1 MSRYADIKPGS
12 LKHMILQTLVSTD
25 YLTAGQIVEYV
36 KAGGTRIKADAVH
49 HMHLR
54 PMMTAGLVSGVQTT
68 WGDSVDMYEWTYT
81 LTLDGRLELRELDD
95 ELAGKPKEGLVPPRK
110 TPISKENYAG
120 DELKRLPGLPDDRY
134 AAFDLPSVALGWR
147 EWPKHLREQ
156 KPRERVEL

>member
-68 WGDSVDMYEWTYT
+68 LGDSVEMYEWTYT

-120 DELKRLPGLPDDRY
+120 DELKRLPGLPADRY

-156 KPRERVEL
+156 KPREKVEL

>member
-1 MSRYADIKPGS
+1 MPN
-12 LKHMILQTLVSTD
+12 
-25 YLTAGQIVEYV
+25 
-36 KAGGTRIKADAVH
+36 TRWRAVTSSA
-49 HMHLR
+49 LR
-54 PMMTAGLVSGVQTT
+54 A
-68 WGDSVDMYEWTYT
+68 
-81 LTLDGRLELRELDD
+81 LRELDD

-156 KPRERVEL
+156 KPREKAEL

>member
-12 LKHMILQTLVSTD
+12 LKHTILQTLVSTD

-68 WGDSVDMYEWTYT
+68 LGDSVEMYEWTYT

-120 DELKRLPGLPDDRY
+120 DELKRLPGLPADRY

-156 KPRERVEL
+156 MPREKVEL

>member
-68 WGDSVDMYEWTYT
+68 LGDSVEMYEWTYT

-95 ELAGKPKEGLVPPRK
+95 VHAGKPK
-110 TPISKENYAG
+110 
-120 DELKRLPGLPDDRY
+120 
-134 AAFDLPSVALGWR
+134 
-147 EWPKHLREQ
+147 
-156 KPRERVEL
+156 

>member
-12 LKHMILQTLVSTD
+12 LKHRILQTLVPPD

-68 WGDSVDMYEWTYT
+68 WGDSVEMYEWTYT

-120 DELKRLPGLPDDRY
+120 DELKRLPGLPADSY

-156 KPRERVEL
+156 KPREKVVL

>member
-1 MSRYADIKPGS
+1 MSCYADIKPGS

-68 WGDSVDMYEWTYT
+68 WSDSVEMYEWTYT

-134 AAFDLPSVALGWR
+134 AAFDLPSVAQGWR

-156 KPRERVEL
+156 KPREKVEL

>member
-12 LKHMILQTLVSTD
+12 LKHMILQTLASPD
-25 YLTAGQIVEYV
+25 YLTAGQVVEYV
-36 KAGGTRIKADAVH
+36 KAGGTRVKADAVH

-68 WGDSVDMYEWTYT
+68 CGDSVEMYEWTYT

-120 DELKRLPGLPDDRY
+120 DELKRLPGLPADRY
-134 AAFDLPSVALGWR
+134 TAFDLPSVALGWR
-147 EWPKHLREQ
+147 EWPKHLRYQ

>member
-12 LKHMILQTLVSTD
+12 LKHKILKTLASPD

-36 KAGGTRIKADAVH
+36 KAGGTRTKADAVH

-68 WGDSVDMYEWTYT
+68 WSDSVEMHEWTYT
-81 LTLDGRLELRELDD
+81 LTLDGRLELRKLDD

-110 TPISKENYAG
+110 TTISKENYAG

-156 KPRERVEL
+156 KPREKVEL

>member
-1 MSRYADIKPGS
+1 MSHYADVKAGS
-12 LKHMILQTLVSTD
+12 LKHMILQTLVSPD

-36 KAGGTRIKADAVH
+36 KASGTRIKADAVH

-68 WGDSVDMYEWTYT
+68 WGDSVEMYEWTYT

-156 KPRERVEL
+156 KPREKVEL